1 MYFELFY
8 FNPNYFIINF
18 QLSKF
23 VLTLIDNQNS
33 NKYYCIIFF
42 VLQTFF
48 LLIFLE
54 IIELNFCG
62 LNDNT
67 KRNVELRGLI
77 DITGEYGRD
86 SSIGL
91 SRTIDVNDD
100 YTIDSYECD
109 KKENIF
115 EMTPKMYEDA

>member
-1 MYFELFY
+1 MH
-8 FNPNYFIINF
+8 NF
-18 QLSKF
+18 F
-23 VLTLIDNQNS
+23 RIAN
-33 NKYYCIIFF
+33 I
-42 VLQTFF
+42 F

-91 SRTIDVNDD
+91 SRTIDVNED
-100 YTIDSYECD
+100 YSIDSYECE
-109 KKENIF
+109 KENIF